1 MLIAN
6 SKRFGREQIQI
17 HIPALCPRV
26 LDLPNT
32 CPFSKVTLACGTFP
46 YLSRALPSCFGV
58 NYIHKN
64 RLMEPWGLESM
75 LICMCVCLPPCCG
88 IVCVFICCFICG
100 GFGCGLSEL
109 CWKRKNSPVRGRG
122 QRKSLLTEGQ
132 MSSKNEEDAAVSTV
146 NYVCD

>member
-17 HIPALCPRV
+17 YIPALCPRV

-46 YLSRALPSCFGV
+46 YLSRALPACFGV

-64 RLMEPWGLESM
+64 GLMEPWGSESILM
-75 LICMCVCLPPCCG
+75 CMCVYVCLPVVAC
-88 IVCVFICCFICG
+88 VCLYVVLSVVVFTVG
-100 GFGCGLSEL
+100 AVEKGKAVLQE
-109 CWKRKNSPVRGRG
+109 
-122 QRKSLLTEGQ
+122 
-132 MSSKNEEDAAVSTV
+132 EEDKESLFLQRDKCRVKINKTLQ
-146 NYVCD
+146 